1 MAAVRRVVALAS
13 VWPFATSEEG
23 WVSIRRERRGE
34 VGGKGRE
41 GSEVPLLPSF
51 EAPDNTLWALSLA
64 WLTVFLGDGGSVRL
78 QWRGRQAGVWWGRV
92 LT

>member
-1 MAAVRRVVALAS
+1 MVALAS

-23 WVSIRRERRGE
+23 CVSIRRERRGE
-34 VGGKGRE
+34 GRE

-64 WLTVFLGDGGSVRL
+64 WLTVFLGEGGSVRL
-78 QWRGRQAGVWWGRV
+78 PWRGRQAGVWWGRI

>member
-1 MAAVRRVVALAS
+1 MALAS

-23 WVSIRRERRGE
+23 CVSIRRNRRGE
-34 VGGKGRE
+34 ERWEEREGRE

-51 EAPDNTLWALSLA
+51 EAPDNALWALSLA
-64 WLTVFLGDGGSVRL
+64 WLTVFLGGGGSVRL
-78 QWRGRQAGVWWGRV
+78 PWRGRQAGVWWGRV